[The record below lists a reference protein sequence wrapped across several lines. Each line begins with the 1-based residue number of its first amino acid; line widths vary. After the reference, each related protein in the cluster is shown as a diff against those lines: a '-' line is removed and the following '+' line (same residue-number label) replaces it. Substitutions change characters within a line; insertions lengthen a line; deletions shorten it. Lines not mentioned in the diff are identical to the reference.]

1 MDCID
6 LKIPIILV
14 FGISIVAANIAG
26 SKMEKE
32 IKPEAKEKLGMI
44 PKWKLI
50 FGDVFLPS
58 DILTERGILWRKLS
72 ILFFVCVVLSGAAV
86 PFSQSQEWVC
96 NF

>member
-6 LKIPIILV
+6 LKLAIFLV
-14 FGISIVAANIAG
+14 FGISLVAANVAS
-26 SKMEKE
+26 SKMERN
-32 IKPEAKEKLGMI
+32 IKPEIMGQIGKV

-58 DILTERGILWRKLS
+58 GILTETGMLWRRLA

-86 PFSQSQEWVC
+86 PFSQTQEWIC
-96 NF
+96 EF